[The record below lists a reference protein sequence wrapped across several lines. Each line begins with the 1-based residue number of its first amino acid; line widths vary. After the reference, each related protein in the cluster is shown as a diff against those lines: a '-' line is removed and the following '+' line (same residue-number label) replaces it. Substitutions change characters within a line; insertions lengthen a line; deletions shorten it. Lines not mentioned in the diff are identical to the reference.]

1 MAEPIDAEITQLIG
15 KLTRIQEEVG
25 TIGGATKKSKKGG
38 AGSDRFV
45 DLRIS
50 MVDKLVVLRE
60 SVETAQGLEKQ
71 PGSNPRE
78 LIAVQSQIRG
88 DLATLN
94 EDWKELDAL
103 FRSEAKKRK
112 SKISPEEMGKR
123 EKILLEFQSEIQGA
137 CATVSQYTHI

>member
-50 MVDKLVVLRE
+50 MVDKLVVLR
-60 SVETAQGLEKQ
+60 
-71 PGSNPRE
+71 
-78 LIAVQSQIRG
+78 
-88 DLATLN
+88 
-94 EDWKELDAL
+94 
-103 FRSEAKKRK
+103 
-112 SKISPEEMGKR
+112 
-123 EKILLEFQSEIQGA
+123 
-137 CATVSQYTHI
+137 